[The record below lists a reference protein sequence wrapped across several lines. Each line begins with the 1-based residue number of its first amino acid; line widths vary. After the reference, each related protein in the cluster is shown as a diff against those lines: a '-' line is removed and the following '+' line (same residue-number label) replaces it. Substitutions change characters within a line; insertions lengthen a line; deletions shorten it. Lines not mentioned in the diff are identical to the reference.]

1 MRARRGGVAGQKR
14 EAKRTEVGLQL
25 EEVPMRLQMTKKS
38 PMLTL
43 LMMLLLLLLLLLLLP
58 RMILKFGGGSLS

>member
-1 MRARRGGVAGQKR
+1 
-14 EAKRTEVGLQL
+14 VGLQL